1 MLRHS
6 FALLSS
12 SSTPQNEQLLIFSC
26 LFFQNSIHTWEWY
39 HIKCFHNVLHVFNVY
54 VNKIFNTF
62 NKTYLTKYV
71 KFGKKLPLKNKGIFL
86 KKFQRGKEVMEV
98 EKIQE
103 IWNSLTME
111 LIENIR
117 SIQTLHLKP
126 RLIRPRIFPR

>member
-1 MLRHS
+1 M
-6 FALLSS
+6 
-12 SSTPQNEQLLIFSC
+12 
-26 LFFQNSIHTWEWY
+26 
-39 HIKCFHNVLHVFNVY
+39 LHVFNVY

-103 IWNSLTME
+103 I
-111 LIENIR
+111 
-117 SIQTLHLKP
+117 
-126 RLIRPRIFPR
+126 